1 MFTGS
6 LTNYC
11 IHHATV
17 PVVSLPPLERMHVVH
32 HVSDAAHKAEGGAG
46 PQPHAE

>member
-1 MFTGS
+1 MLAGS

-17 PVVSLPPLERMHVVH
+17 PVVSLPPVERA
-32 HVSDAAHKAEGGAG
+32 HVSDAVVDKKKAQGG